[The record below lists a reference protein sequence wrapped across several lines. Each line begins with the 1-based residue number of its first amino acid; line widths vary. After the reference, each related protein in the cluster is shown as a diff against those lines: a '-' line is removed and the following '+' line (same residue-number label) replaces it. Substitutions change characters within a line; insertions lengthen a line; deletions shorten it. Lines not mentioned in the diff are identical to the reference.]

1 MNLRKMLV
9 FKNILGVTL
18 PKEYTNALGL
28 EKGGYCE
35 VFLRDNKNIVIKK
48 HGVEP
53 QKLTTADK

>member
-1 MNLRKMLV
+1 MNLRKMLS
-9 FKNILGVTL
+9 FKNILGITL

-35 VFLRDNKNIVIKK
+35 VFLRDKKTIVVKK

-53 QKLTTADK
+53 KKLTVND